1 MRGETEDAKLK
12 EHQVLQHYNVN
23 MSDLEEYRRNIPLV
37 ETIKSQ
43 QNKLEKAK
51 RQIDY
56 LEKELSN
63 EQFKDF

>member
-1 MRGETEDAKLK
+1 M
-12 EHQVLQHYNVN
+12 N
-23 MSDLEEYRRNIPLV
+23 DLEEYRRNEPLV

-51 RQIDY
+51 RHIDY

-63 EQFKDF
+63 EQFKNF